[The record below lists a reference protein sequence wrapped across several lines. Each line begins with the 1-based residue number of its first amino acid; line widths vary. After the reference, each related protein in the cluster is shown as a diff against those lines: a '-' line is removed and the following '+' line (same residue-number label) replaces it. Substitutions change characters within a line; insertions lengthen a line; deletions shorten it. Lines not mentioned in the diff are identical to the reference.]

1 MKVHPSVKNKEK
13 ESNAK
18 RAKDLYA
25 EADALMQQRTSSA
38 YHQAAQK
45 LTEAIRYR
53 PAFAR
58 YFYARGNCYKLLG
71 EYKRAIFDYT
81 MAIQIDD
88 KFSGPAAR
96 DATAASSLVP
106 RYYGNRGACF
116 RQLGKLAD
124 SLHDFNRALEL
135 DPQYGGWY
143 SQLGLSYYDCGD
155 KAKSAA
161 AFTAA
166 IDRISN
172 THDRAAFKPRL
183 HRGNVLRELG
193 RYEESLADLQAALAI
208 DELAAPAWNALGLTL
223 YEMGGAQNFAAAAQG
238 FSRAIDI
245 DSERAVYANNRGLA
259 LLRLGKAPE
268 ALQDFDTAIHLEESR
283 VNGTLFYNRGNAHL
297 AAKNHAAALRDF
309 DEARS
314 RQPADEGTYFCK
326 AVTLLEL
333 GRVEEAVVELAEAL
347 RVRPHFVPALFHL
360 GLAYHMADSLY
371 DAEGA
376 LLRALQ
382 VAPTDRRLQ
391 ESLGLVYLDLQ
402 FFELAELSFARA
414 LEVDNARPANYYY
427 LGRAQLWQGKY
438 KDAVD
443 SFGEAVAL
451 GCTDPLVLN
460 ARGVAKR
467 YCGDFAGAIEDLTAA
482 VEAAPACVEFLFN
495 RALCRLAAHEHAR
508 AEADLTVAI
517 AVDDSEPKLRTL
529 RGTARFQMSA
539 YHDCANDMLGA
550 LARSPDGESAHE
562 SHFYLGAAYASLG
575 RHSEAIEAFSSALA
589 LRPHSARV
597 LHERAKARQCIRQHE
612 EAVADFTAV
621 LQTDPLNA
629 HALFRRAFSHKC
641 LGMFDE
647 AAYDFETAR
656 KIQPDNPRLVVE
668 YSAITDVEQIVLCPP
683 GREPPSVPPTP
694 ELLARLSITA
704 SLSAD
709 PPTSSHPSAP
719 KSIAV

>member
-1 MKVHPSVKNKEK
+1 MKAHPNVKNKEK

-18 RAKDLYA
+18 KAKDLYA
-25 EADALMQQRTSSA
+25 EGDALMQQRTPAA

-71 EYKRAIFDYT
+71 ESKRAIFDYT

-88 KFSGPAAR
+88 KFTGAAAR
-96 DATAASSLVP
+96 DPSASTSLVP

-124 SLHDFNRALEL
+124 SLHDFNRALAL
-135 DPQYGGWY
+135 DPNNGGWY
-143 SQLGLSYYDCGD
+143 NHLGLSHYDCGD
-155 KAKSAA
+155 KEKAAA

-166 IDRISN
+166 IERIPN
-172 THDRAAFKPRL
+172 AHDRAAFKPRL

-193 RYEESLADLQAALAI
+193 RYEASLADLQAALAV

-223 YEMGGAQNFAAAAQG
+223 FEMGGAQNFAASVHA
-238 FSRAIDI
+238 FTRAIEI
-245 DSERAVYANNRGLA
+245 DGDKPVHSNNRGLA
-259 LLRLGKAPE
+259 LLRLGRAAE
-268 ALQDFDTAIHLEESR
+268 AVADFDTAIALEESR
-283 VNGTLFYNRGNAHL
+283 VNATLYYNRGNAHL
-297 AAKNHAAALRDF
+297 ANRNHAAALTDF

-314 RQPADEGTYFCK
+314 RQPADEGIYFSK
-326 AVTLLEL
+326 GVTLLEL

-360 GLAYHMADSLY
+360 ALAYHMADSLY

-382 VAPTDRRLQ
+382 VAPNDRRLQ

-402 FFELAELSFARA
+402 FFDLAELTFARA
-414 LEVDNARPANYYY
+414 LAADPSHAANHYY

-438 KDAVD
+438 ELAAQT
-443 SFGEAVAL
+443 FGEAIAR
-451 GCTDPLVLN
+451 GCDDPLVLN

-467 YCGDFAGAIEDLTAA
+467 HCGDFAGAIEDLTAA
-482 VEAAPACVEFLFN
+482 VDAAPACVEFLFN

-529 RGTARFQMSA
+529 RGSARFHMA
-539 YHDCANDMLGA
+539 RFEDCVADMTAA
-550 LARSPDGESAHE
+550 LARTPDGESAHE
-562 SHFYLGAAYASLG
+562 SHFYLGAAHSSLG
-575 RHSEAIEAFSSALA
+575 RHVDAVEAFTSALA
-589 LRPHSARV
+589 LRPHASRV
-597 LHERAKARQCIRQHE
+597 LHERAKARQCIRDHE
-612 EAVADFTAV
+612 GALEDFTAV
-621 LQTDPLNA
+621 IAADPLNP
-629 HALFRRAFSHKC
+629 HAYFRRAFSHKAV
-641 LGMFDE
+641 GNYDAAAFDF
-647 AAYDFETAR
+647 DMAR
-656 KIQPDNPRLVVE
+656 RIAPENPHLVVD
-668 YSAITDVEQIVLCPP
+668 YRTITDVEQIVLCPP
-683 GREPPSVPPTP
+683 VRAVDLFRRPSLYV
-694 ELLARLSITA
+694 
-704 SLSAD
+704 
-709 PPTSSHPSAP
+709 AP
-719 KSIAV
+719 